1 MKPGPCA
8 TPIDNLNGSIA
19 TYTRNVKHWKDGA
32 MVLRRVASALSD
44 AATRMRKLR
53 GCALMKTLLAALAE
67 HDPDTVESSM
77 RKAA

>member
-53 GCALMKTLLAALAE
+53 G
-67 HDPDTVESSM
+67 
-77 RKAA
+77 